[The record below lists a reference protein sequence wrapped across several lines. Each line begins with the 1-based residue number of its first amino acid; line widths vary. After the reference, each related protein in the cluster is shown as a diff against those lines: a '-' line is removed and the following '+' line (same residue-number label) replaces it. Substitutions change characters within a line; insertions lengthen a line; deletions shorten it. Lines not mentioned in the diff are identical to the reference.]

1 MFDIMT
7 RLKVHHMAEGGTPQA
22 VIADKTGLSLRSVER
37 VLAEPEPTRAEV
49 ADNVRLDRA
58 RPGRPRIASD
68 ELVDRIRELMKDE
81 PKLAATEVCRRARLW
96 GFVGSRSTMATLVK
110 ELRPTPR
117 VEPILRFEGLPGEYA
132 QFDFGEARVTYIDGG
147 EDKLIFW
154 AARLKYSRFMHVVVV
169 SDQTAETLSRSLL
182 ASLVAFGGSPKEW
195 VFDNPKTVRIS
206 PIGVEPPVLHAYLR
220 ALVAEFRTIPTLC
233 TPGKG
238 QQKGSVES
246 LVKFA
251 KRGFFFARKFRDRA
265 DALTQLVEWLHE
277 VNHAR
282 KSDATGV
289 IPEIARQDEVVW
301 LRQRPVRVTPDA
313 WPLRETKTV
322 TPTGTISFG
331 GTPYF
336 ASAKRIGAPAT
347 LFVRQFEIEIAVGDD
362 RVTHVR
368 RDGVGQ
374 LQMLP
379 SQREDLLASVHG
391 RRKKATARR
400 EALLRVGKP
409 AWAFLTMLTHLHPD
423 GRWEAPCD
431 ALYALLQGHGDDRMR
446 TAFERCV
453 LRRQFT
459 VDDVAHALGEVA

>member
-1 MFDIMT
+1 MT

-37 VLAEPEPTRAEV
+37 VLAEPEPSRAEV
-49 ADNVRLDRA
+49 ADNVRHDRNG
-58 RPGRPRIASD
+58 PGRPRIVSD
-68 ELVDRIRELMKDE
+68 EVVSRIVELMKDE
-81 PKLAATEVCRRARLW
+81 PKLPATEVFRRARLW
-96 GFVGSRSTMATLVK
+96 GFTGSRSTMAVLVK
-110 ELRPTPR
+110 ELRPMPK
-117 VEPILRFEGLPGEYA
+117 VEPIIRFEGLPGEYA
-132 QFDFGEARVTYIDGG
+132 QFDFGEARVKYVDGR

-169 SDQTAETLSRSLL
+169 PDQTAETLARSLL
-182 ASLVAFGGSPKEW
+182 TSLVAFGGSPKEW

-206 PIGVEPPVLHAYLR
+206 PIGVEPTVLHAYLR
-220 ALVAEFRTIPTLC
+220 ELVAEFRTIPTLC

-238 QQKGSVES
+238 QQKGSVER

-251 KRGFFFARKFRDRA
+251 KRSFFFARKFQNRA
-265 DALTQLVEWLHE
+265 DAIAQLAGWLHE

-289 IPEIARQDEVVW
+289 IPEVARQGETVW
-301 LRQRPVRVTPDA
+301 LDQRPVRVAAAA

-336 ASAKRIGAPAT
+336 AHAKRIGAPAT
-347 LFVRQFEIEIAVGDD
+347 LFVRQFEIEIVVGDD

-368 RDGVGQ
+368 RDGDGR

-379 SQREDLLASVHG
+379 SQREDLLAAVHG

-400 EALLRVGKP
+400 EACR
-409 AWAFLTMLTHLHPD
+409 
-423 GRWEAPCD
+423 
-431 ALYALLQGHGDDRMR
+431 ALESPHGP
-446 TAFERCV
+446 F
-453 LRRQFT
+453 
-459 VDDVAHALGEVA
+459 